1 MAEATFDDVRE
12 VQPARGESGA
22 AAEAPVYQTDI
33 PARMDRLPWSRWHW
47 LVITALGITW
57 ILDGLEVTIVGAIGS
72 VLTEPGTLHLSDAE
86 VGGAGTAYIIG
97 AVGGALLF
105 GRLTDMW
112 GRKRLFMLTLGLYLV
127 STVLTA
133 VSWNFWAFAF
143 FRMLTGAGIGG
154 EYAAINS
161 AIDELIPARVRGWVD
176 LAINGSYWWGTLFGS
191 ILTVVLLN
199 PHFLPHSV
207 GWRLC
212 FALGAVLGVAIL
224 IVRKYV
230 PESPRW
236 LMMHGRMDEANAV
249 VGQIETDVKRYE
261 GLRELPPA
269 EGTISIRPRGT
280 VGFGEI
286 AKILFRVYP
295 TRAILGFTMMVTQAF
310 LYNAI
315 FFTYALVL
323 TTFYKVPGGSVGWYI
338 IPFALGNILGPW
350 TIGRLFDT
358 WGRRQMI
365 AVTYGVSGAL
375 LAITGWLFLIGAL
388 NAVTQTICWSI
399 IFFFASAGASS
410 AYLTVSEVFPL
421 ELRAMAIAFFYAIGT
436 AAGGALA
443 PVLFGALIGT
453 HKAINVFYGD
463 LFGAV
468 LMMLTVPVVLI
479 FGVAAERKSLESIA
493 DPLSLAKSLED
504 KAYPAEAA
512 TA

>member
-1 MAEATFDDVRE
+1 MADATFSSAPEARSTRDG
-12 VQPARGESGA
+12 VQASS
-22 AAEAPVYQTDI
+22 PVFRTNV

-57 ILDGLEVTIVGAIGS
+57 ILDGLEVTIVGAIAS
-72 VLTEPGTLHLSDAE
+72 VLTEPDTLHLSAID
-86 VGGAGTAYIIG
+86 VGNAATAYLIG

-112 GRKRLFMLTLGLYLV
+112 GRKRLFMITLGIYLV
-127 STVLTA
+127 ATVLTA
-133 VSWNFWAFAF
+133 FSLNFWMFAF

-161 AIDELIPARVRGWVD
+161 AIDELIPARVRGWTD
-176 LAINGSYWWGTLFGS
+176 LAINGSWWWGTLFGS
-191 ILTVVLLN
+191 LATVVLLD
-199 PHFLPHSV
+199 PHFLPHNI

-212 FALGAVLGVAIL
+212 FGLGAILGLAVL

-236 LMMHGRMDEANAV
+236 LMMHGRIQEADQV
-249 VGQIETDVKRYE
+249 VGQIEQEVMREE
-261 GLRELPPA
+261 GLRELPPP
-269 EGTISIRPRGT
+269 EGEITIRPRGAVT
-280 VGFGEI
+280 FREI
-286 AKILFRVYP
+286 AHTMFRVYP
-295 TRAILGFTMMVTQAF
+295 KRAVLGFTMMVSQAF

-323 TTFYKVPGGSVGWYI
+323 TTFYKVPSGSVGWYI
-338 IPFALGNILGPW
+338 IPFAIGNILGPW

-365 AVTYGVSGAL
+365 ALTYGVSGIL
-375 LAITGWLFLIGAL
+375 LALTGYLFLIGVL

-421 ELRAMAIAFFYAIGT
+421 ELRAMAIAFFYAVGT
-436 AAGGALA
+436 AAGGVLA
-443 PVLFGALIGT
+443 PTLFAALIGT
-453 HKAINVFYGD
+453 GKPVNVFYGD
-463 LFGAV
+463 LFGAA
-468 LMMLTVPVVLI
+468 LMLITVPVVLF
-479 FGVAAERKSLESIA
+479 FGVAAERKPLESIA
-493 DPLSLAKSLED
+493 DPLSLERAPDASM
-504 KAYPAEAA
+504 YPQGA